1 MKKGSYQYP
10 SGKMPRIV
18 VPVTREFRNRMKA
31 VAGMAGTTVRALAI
45 AGMQQEAL
53 RLERASKVSVK
64 ESA

>member
-1 MKKGSYQYP
+1 MKKSYQYP

-18 VPVTREFRNRMKA
+18 VPVTKEFRNRMKT

-45 AGMQQEAL
+45 AGMQQEAM
-53 RLERASKVSVK
+53 RIERGGKVPVK